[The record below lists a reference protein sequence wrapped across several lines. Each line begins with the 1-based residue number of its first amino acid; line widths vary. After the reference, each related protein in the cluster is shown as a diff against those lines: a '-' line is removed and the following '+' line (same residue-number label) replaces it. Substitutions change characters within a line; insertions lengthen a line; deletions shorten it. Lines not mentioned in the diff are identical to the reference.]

1 MQDEILIRILKLD
14 LGILHDKHDELLTQ
28 LISTAKQN
36 IASEGIILDETE
48 SSQSLVR
55 MYAAWMYRQRAN
67 PDNKMP
73 RMIRASL
80 NNKLVGQKATVSTD
94 V

>member
-1 MQDEILIRILKLD
+1 MQDELLIRILKLD
-14 LGILHDKHDELLTQ
+14 LGILHDKHDELLFQ

-36 IASEGIILDETE
+36 ITSEGITLDDTD

-73 RMIRASL
+73 RMLRSNL
-80 NNKLVGQKATVSTD
+80 NNRLVGQKAKVEED

>member
-28 LISTAKQN
+28 LILTAKQN

-80 NNKLVGQKATVSTD
+80 NNKLVGQKATVITD